1 MNFSTHHQEN
11 AQREAIVSFGHSLFS
26 RGLTAGS
33 SGNLS
38 VRLADGWLVTPT
50 NASLGSL
57 DPAQL
62 SKLSEDGSL
71 ISGAPPSKE
80 SVLHRAVYAE
90 RPQAR
95 AIVHLHSTF
104 SAAVSCLC
112 GLDARSCLPPLTPYF
127 VMKVGQLPL
136 LPYHRPGD
144 PNLAEVIR
152 RHARRHSCVLLANHG
167 PVVSGN
173 SLESAVY
180 AAEELEETAKLFLLL
195 GDRAV
200 RPLDAPQIDELR
212 QTFGAEWPELD
223 DNESAG
229 DR

>member
-1 MNFSTHHQEN
+1 MNIPTHSEEN
-11 AQREAIVSFGHSLFS
+11 RQRDAIAGFGESLFQ

-38 VRLADGWLVTPT
+38 VRIADGWLVTPT
-50 NASLGSL
+50 NASLGAL

-62 SKLSEDGSL
+62 SKLGPDGAHV
-71 ISGAPPSKE
+71 SGAPPSKE
-80 SVLHRAVYAE
+80 AVLHRAIYAE
-90 RPQAR
+90 RPQAN
-95 AIVHLHSTF
+95 AVVHLHSTY

-136 LPYHRPGD
+136 VPYHRPGD
-144 PNLAEVIR
+144 ANLAQVIR
-152 RHARRHSCVLLANHG
+152 QHARRHSSVLLANHG
-167 PVVSGN
+167 PVVSAG
-173 SLESAVY
+173 SLESAIH

-200 RPLDAPQIDELR
+200 RSLDAPQIDDLR
-212 QTFGAEWPELD
+212 KTFGADWPDLD
-223 DNESAG
+223 DSAG